1 MISTKKT
8 VYKIAQKIASLE
20 STLTA
25 NIATISPIGAIQA
38 YAGSTAP
45 TKWLICDGS
54 AVSRTTYSLLFNAI
68 GTTFGS
74 GDGSSTFNLPDLRG
88 RTPLGAGSIA
98 ASTMTDENGRELSIT
113 AGQINKSLGE
123 MGGESY
129 HTQNTAEMAR
139 HRHDVYRTT
148 WGDGPIATGVMY
160 DKADTNKDIYSILT
174 MSETGQGK
182 SMNNLPPYTTV
193 NYIIYAGA

>member
-1 MISTKKT
+1 MNTLSSILDF
-8 VYKIAQKIASLE
+8 IGRSL
-20 STLTA
+20 
-25 NIATISPIGAIQA
+25 NPIGSIQM
-38 YAGSTAP
+38 YGGTTAP
-45 TKWLICDGS
+45 SRWLICDGS
-54 AVSRTTYSLLFNAI
+54 AVSRTTYSRLFSAI
-68 GTTFGS
+68 GTAFGS
-74 GDGSSTFNLPDLRG
+74 GDGSTTFNLPDLRG

-98 ASTMTDENGRELSIT
+98 ASTMTDENGRTLSIT

-139 HRHDVYRTT
+139 HHHNVYRTT
-148 WGDGPIATGVMY
+148 WGVGPIATGVMY
-160 DKADTNKDIYSILT
+160 DSADTNKDIYSNLT
-174 MSETGQGK
+174 MSETGEGK